1 MKIIDYN
8 FREIDSNI
16 IKIEDKSILRKLD
29 LELNIP
35 FYGVIYIDHR
45 NGISLRI
52 LGDDNTDLVLGQ
64 AYVLRYDDIKNIEVD
79 SYDYKDKELVN
90 KLIDSYYLDSD
101 INKVR
106 DIKELDKYRLKS
118 NPDTLLI
125 SIEKNNDTE
134 EIWSLVMGYSDE
146 GIVCGLLSDSKL
158 YDNLLRGSTVVV
170 KEDSD
175 LERLIM
181 IGRIDL

>member
-8 FREIDSNI
+8 FREIDKEI
-16 IKIEDKSILRKLD
+16 IKIEDKSILDKLNLD
-29 LELNIP
+29 LNIP
-35 FYGVIYIDHR
+35 FYGIIYIDHK

-52 LGDDNTDLVLGQ
+52 LGDDHKSLLTEI
-64 AYVLRYDDIKNIEVD
+64 YVLRYEDIRNLDVMFLE
-79 SYDYKDKELVN
+79 DYHDKELVLKMIN
-90 KLIDSYYLDSD
+90 SYYLDSD

-106 DIKELDKYRLKS
+106 DIELLDKYRLKS
-118 NPDTLLI
+118 NPDILLV
-125 SIEKNNDTE
+125 SIDKDNDTE
-134 EIWSLVMGYSDE
+134 EIWSLVMGYSND
-146 GIVCGLLSDSKL
+146 GIVCGLLKDSKL

-175 LERLIM
+175 TDRLKM

>member
-8 FREIDSNI
+8 FREIDREI
-16 IKIEDKSILRKLD
+16 IKIEDKTILDKLN

-35 FYGVIYIDHR
+35 FYGIIYIDHK

-52 LGDDNTDLVLGQ
+52 IGDDNTTLLDKVNI
-64 AYVLRYDDIKNIEVD
+64 LRYDDIKNIEIN

-90 KLIDSYYLDSD
+90 KLIDSYYVDSD

-118 NPDTLLI
+118 NPDTLLV
-125 SIEKNNDTE
+125 SIEKDNDTE
-134 EIWSLVMGYSDE
+134 EIWSLVMGYSND
-146 GIVCGLLSDSKL
+146 GIICGLLSDSKL
-158 YDNLLRGSTVVV
+158 YDNLLRGSTIVV
-170 KEDSD
+170 KEDENLD
-175 LERLIM
+175 RLIM

>member
-8 FREIDSNI
+8 FREIDREI
-16 IKIEDKSILRKLD
+16 IKIEDKTILDKLN

-35 FYGVIYIDHR
+35 FYGIIYTDHK

-52 LGDDNTDLVLGQ
+52 IGDDNTTLLDKVNI
-64 AYVLRYDDIKNIEVD
+64 LRYDDIKNIEIN

-90 KLIDSYYLDSD
+90 KLIDSYYVDSD

-118 NPDTLLI
+118 NPDTLLV
-125 SIEKNNDTE
+125 SIEKDNDTE
-134 EIWSLVMGYSDE
+134 EIWSLVMGYSND
-146 GIVCGLLSDSKL
+146 GIICGLLSDSKL
-158 YDNLLRGSTVVV
+158 YDNLLRGSTIVV
-170 KEDSD
+170 KEDENLD
-175 LERLIM
+175 RLIM